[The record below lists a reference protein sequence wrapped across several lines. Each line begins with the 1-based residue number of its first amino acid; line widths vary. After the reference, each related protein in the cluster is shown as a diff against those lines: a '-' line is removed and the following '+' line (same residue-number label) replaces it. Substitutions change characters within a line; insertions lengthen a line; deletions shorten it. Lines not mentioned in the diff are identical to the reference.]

1 MTNYTLE
8 VCKIDRRTSDGER
21 LVHTMDFSIEP
32 ELLANIKNYI
42 SEEVFPASKGF
53 RVEVIETLLTKRN
66 YMTGE
71 TFQERYDTPYF
82 CSPSSETF
90 WSN

>member
-21 LVHTMDFSIEP
+21 LVHTMDFDLEP
-32 ELLANIKNYI
+32 ELLAQVKQYI
-42 SEEVFPASKGF
+42 TEKVFPVEKGF

-71 TFQERYDTPYF
+71 TFQERYDTPYH
-82 CSPSSETF
+82 CSPSSESF